1 MAAAAMAAKR
11 TGGEVNMAWSDL
23 SMTRVATKAGILS
36 PLLKGGRRVSLET
49 AVACDETRLSGH
61 ERHQTGNGAALRL
74 AGPTIPNAA
83 TAWRRKSQAGRLP
96 TAREGMNLKP
106 WILAISLAATAFM
119 GVPAPARAD
128 DALKAA
134 IASPQ
139 RTPGNVARDVWRHPY
154 ETLSFF
160 GIRPDMTVVELSPG
174 GGWYTEI
181 LAPYLKPRGQLIVAG
196 DDPESGVAYY
206 RRGAERMGKKLA
218 ADPASFDRVRVA
230 VFAPPHRLQYAAPGN
245 ADMVLT
251 FRNVHNWAA
260 QGDAVVAAAFK
271 SVHATLKPGGVF
283 GVVDHRLPA
292 GREQDAKASSGYLH
306 QAYVV
311 RLAEAAGFRL
321 AATSAVNANPK
332 DSADHPGGVWA
343 LPPSYANKDKDRA
356 RFETIGE
363 SDRFTLKFVKP

>member
-1 MAAAAMAAKR
+1 MTAIPHVSAWAAALVMGLA
-11 TGGEVNMAWSDL
+11 
-23 SMTRVATKAGILS
+23 
-36 PLLKGGRRVSLET
+36 
-49 AVACDETRLSGH
+49 SG
-61 ERHQTGNGAALRL
+61 GAA
-74 AGPTIPNAA
+74 
-83 TAWRRKSQAGRLP
+83 Q
-96 TAREGMNLKP
+96 
-106 WILAISLAATAFM
+106 
-119 GVPAPARAD
+119 AD

-134 IASPQ
+134 LAGAQ
-139 RTPGNVARDVWRHPY
+139 RTPVAVARDAARHPH

-218 ADPASFDRVRVA
+218 ADPASFDQVRVA
-230 VFAPPHRLQYAAPGN
+230 VFAPPHRLQYAAPGS

-306 QAYVV
+306 QAHVV

-321 AATSAVNANPK
+321 AASSELNANPK

-343 LPPSYANKDKDRA
+343 LPPNYANKDKDRA
-356 RFETIGE
+356 RFEAIGE